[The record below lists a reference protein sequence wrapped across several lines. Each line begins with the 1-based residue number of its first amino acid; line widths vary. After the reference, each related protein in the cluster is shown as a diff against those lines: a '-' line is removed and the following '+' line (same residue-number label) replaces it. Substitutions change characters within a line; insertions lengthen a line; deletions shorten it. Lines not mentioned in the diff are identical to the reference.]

1 MKSLVFFYLLFVC
14 LNSSAQ
20 KPVSCACKG
29 FVDSNYV
36 GVIYLKDTRTGKS
49 VQSIPYKHKSGN
61 YLLFDITQ
69 AADSF
74 FFVKM
79 RFAISG
85 NSYEGWI
92 KKSKYLVTF
101 LKQVSPEISLLYE
114 ASYTSKVKTI
124 ISSKISTNFQIFN
137 CTQNWVYIKD
147 LKRDSKLQG
156 WIHSQNLCISP
167 LANCD

>member
-1 MKSLVFFYLLFVC
+1 MKSLVFFYLLFAC

-20 KPVSCACKG
+20 QPVSCACKG

-36 GVIYLKDTRTGKS
+36 GIIHLKDTRTGKS
-49 VQSIPYKHKSGN
+49 VQSIPYKHKKGN

-79 RFAISG
+79 RYAISG

-101 LKQVSPEISLLYE
+101 LKQESLEIPLLYE
-114 ASYTSKVKTI
+114 ASYTSKIKT
-124 ISSKISTNFQIFN
+124 KIPTKSFINFQIFN
-137 CTQNWVYIKD
+137 CTQNWVYIKG

-156 WIHSQNLCISP
+156 WIHSQNQCINP